1 MDTEGLIRQLKSSNL
16 FAKCSCGEEF
26 KLSDALLFDGMKP
39 FPNEA
44 KEVQEMLLRDL
55 KDREANLKKRKKLVN
70 EKAQITTAAVNIG
83 KELEKVLPTLK
94 DFKWRLNDS
103 RFLND
108 PIDFVIFNG
117 LSINKIDSISFVEVK
132 SGGARLNSHQKA
144 VKDAVEDKRIIYEVY
159 Q

>member
-1 MDTEGLIRQLKSSNL
+1 MDTEGLIRQLKSSN